1 MLGNHA
7 VGIKGN
13 TESARTVSL
22 VQSLCFSFC
31 LFVFHTCTAM
41 KLNNLNEKEKSGIT
55 LKNKNE
61 KTACVFITLYINIS
75 LYETNSDKERERK
88 SFIQTE

>member
-1 MLGNHA
+1 
-7 VGIKGN
+7 
-13 TESARTVSL
+13 
-22 VQSLCFSFC
+22 
-31 LFVFHTCTAM
+31 M
-41 KLNNLNEKEKSGIT
+41 KLNNLNEKKKSGIT

>member
-1 MLGNHA
+1 
-7 VGIKGN
+7 
-13 TESARTVSL
+13 
-22 VQSLCFSFC
+22 
-31 LFVFHTCTAM
+31 M

-55 LKNKNE
+55 LKNK

-75 LYETNSDKERERK
+75 LYKTNADKERERK

>member
-1 MLGNHA
+1 
-7 VGIKGN
+7 
-13 TESARTVSL
+13 
-22 VQSLCFSFC
+22 
-31 LFVFHTCTAM
+31 M